1 MKRTH
6 DLSWWA
12 LMVSLVLVGVA
23 RWWTSHATPA
33 GRSGASAVRPA
44 VAGVGNSPL
53 PSPDLEGWVRH
64 ARAPRGLPDAR
75 AYTTGIVE
83 TIRITSDPAASR
95 VLGWVESSLP
105 PGWQDTF
112 VLHDALVVSGALTDM
127 ARVISFAS
135 SEGLEER
142 PREALK
148 GEALRMQGIADD
160 VARRWLSAKYP
171 LMGTNAI
178 EHILRESNRE
188 VLPLLGPYNI
198 VGEEESIRLL
208 AVPSAAE

>member
-1 MKRTH
+1 MKRTR

-12 LMVSLVLVGVA
+12 VMASLVLVGVA
-23 RWWTSHATPA
+23 RWRASPGTPA
-33 GRSGASAVRPA
+33 GRSGTAAVRP
-44 VAGVGNSPL
+44 VGSVVGNSPL
-53 PSPDLEGWVRH
+53 PSPVLEGWVRH
-64 ARAPRGLPDAR
+64 GRTPRGLPDAR

-83 TIRITSDPAASR
+83 AIRITSDPAASR
-95 VLGWVESSLP
+95 ILGWVESSLP
-105 PGWQDTF
+105 AGWEDTF

-171 LMGTNAI
+171 LLGTNAI

-188 VLPLLGPYNI
+188 MLPLLGTYNL